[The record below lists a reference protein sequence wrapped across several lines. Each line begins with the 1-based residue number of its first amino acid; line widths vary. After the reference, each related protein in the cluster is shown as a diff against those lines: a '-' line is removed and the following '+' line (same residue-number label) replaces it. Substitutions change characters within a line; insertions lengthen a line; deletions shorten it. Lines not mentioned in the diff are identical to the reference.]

1 MEYMKRYEAWRESPD
16 FDEETR
22 AELAAI
28 GDNPSEIQ
36 ERFYQDLEFGTG
48 GLRGILGAGTNRM
61 NIYTVRRAS
70 QGLADYILTNTADGK
85 ARGVVVSHDSRRF
98 SREFALETA
107 LIMVQNGIKAY
118 VFKDLRPTPQ
128 LSFAIRH
135 LKCISGVM
143 ITASHNPPEYNG
155 YKAYWEDGS
164 QFAHPQDAD
173 VISYVNKIEDFSK
186 LVVANLDE
194 SLANGMLTILDET
207 IDDEYMSA
215 VMEQS
220 LNADITRKIA
230 NNFNIVYTPLNGAGN
245 IPVRRA
251 LSEAGFTNIYIVPEQ
266 EHPDPNFTTL
276 AYPNPEDPAAFTL
289 GVKLAKIKDADIIV
303 ATDPDADRMGAMVK
317 NAGGEYELLSG
328 NMAGIL
334 LAEYILS
341 QKQKKG
347 TLPKNAAIISTIVST
362 NITAEIAKAY
372 NTAYCDVLTGF
383 KHIAEKIRKW
393 EKSGEHSFVYG
404 FEESYGYLA
413 GSAARDKDAIVA
425 TMLICEIAAYYKSKG
440 MSIFDGLAEIYNK
453 YGFFTEA
460 IKSVTL
466 KGMDGLAKI
475 KSIMT
480 GLRENLP
487 ESIGGVKLEEFR
499 DYKSSVTK
507 FISSGVIRPIDM
519 PVSDVLYYV
528 LEDGSWFCVRP
539 SGTEPKIK
547 IYMGTKGDCADT
559 AVSRLKK
566 LADAV
571 YEFISID

>member
-1 MEYMKRYEAWRESPD
+1 MEYMKRYEAWRENPD

-28 GDNPSEIQ
+28 GDNPGEIQ

-48 GLRGILGAGTNRM
+48 GLRGVLGAGTNRM

-70 QGLADYILTNTADGK
+70 QGLADYILANTTDGK
-85 ARGVVVSHDSRRF
+85 TRGVVVSHDSRKF

-135 LKCISGVM
+135 LNCISGVM

-164 QFAHPQDAD
+164 QFVAPQDAD
-173 VISYVNKIEDFSK
+173 VISFVNKIEDFSK
-186 LVVANLDE
+186 LAVADMDE
-194 SLANGMLTILDET
+194 ALASGKLTILDDT
-207 IDDEYMSA
+207 IDDEYMAA
-215 VMEQS
+215 VMKQS
-220 LNADITRKIA
+220 LNSDITRKISS
-230 NNFNIVYTPLNGAGN
+230 NFNIVYTPLNGAGN

-251 LSEAGFTNIYIVPEQ
+251 LAQAGFTNTYVVPEQ

-276 AYPNPEDPAAFTL
+276 AFPNPEDPAAFTL
-289 GVKLAKIKDADIIV
+289 AVELAKIKDADIIV

-317 NAGGEYELLSG
+317 NASGEYELLSG

-341 QKQKKG
+341 QKQEKG
-347 TLPKNAAIISTIVST
+347 TLPKNSAIISTIVST

-372 NTAYCDVLTGF
+372 NTAYYDVLTGF
-383 KHIAEKIRKW
+383 KYIAEKIRKW
-393 EKSGEHSFVYG
+393 EKSCEHTFVYG

-425 TMLICEIAAYYKSKG
+425 TMLICEIAAYYKSKD
-440 MSIFDGLAEIYNK
+440 MSIFDALAEIYNK
-453 YGFFTEA
+453 YGFYTEA
-460 IKSVTL
+460 TKSVTL
-466 KGMDGLAKI
+466 KGIDGLAKI
-475 KSIMT
+475 QSIMA
-480 GLRENLP
+480 GLRSSLP
-487 ESIGGVKLEEFR
+487 ESIGGLKLKEFR
-499 DYKSSVTK
+499 DYKSSTIK
-507 FISSGVIRPIDM
+507 FLASGDARPMDM

-528 LEDGSWFCVRP
+528 LEDDSWFCVRP

-559 AVSRLKK
+559 AVSRLKE
-566 LADAV
+566 LVDSV
-571 YEFISID
+571 CGFIGI